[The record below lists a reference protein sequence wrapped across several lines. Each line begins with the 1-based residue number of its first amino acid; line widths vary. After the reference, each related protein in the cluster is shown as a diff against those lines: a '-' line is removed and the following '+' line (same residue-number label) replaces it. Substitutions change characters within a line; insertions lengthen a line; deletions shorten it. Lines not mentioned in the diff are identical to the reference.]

1 MVAGQLTTLSRER
14 AIAKVDPKIYDAY
27 VGQYR
32 NPRGRVLAVIRE
44 GDRLMIEVGGQKVE
58 IFPESETNLSVVSL
72 SYFFLQALLQT
83 VIRRREEWKSESD
96 RQSLMMLIFLLG

>member
-27 VGQYR
+27 VEQYR

-44 GDRLMIEVGGQKVE
+44 GDRRMIEVGGQKVE
-58 IFPESETNLSVVSL
+58 IFPESETQFFFKGDDVLLVFVKDEQGRVVRL
-72 SYFFLQALLQT
+72 
-83 VIRRREEWKSESD
+83 INRRPNGDIVQETK
-96 RQSLMMLIFLLG
+96 IK